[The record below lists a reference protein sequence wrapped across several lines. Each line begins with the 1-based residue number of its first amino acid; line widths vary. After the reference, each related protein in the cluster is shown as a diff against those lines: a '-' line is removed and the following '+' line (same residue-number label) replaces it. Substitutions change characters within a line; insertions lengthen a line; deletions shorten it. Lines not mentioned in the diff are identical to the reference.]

1 MNSANSTLVGS
12 PTALDVEQLL
22 AEIDAVE
29 PGYYL
34 TVEED
39 SPFFTAPVDVWVR
52 PARYFRNPDEVAQ
65 NVGNRSY
72 LVHYSEIYDLD
83 GRLIPLE
90 ERPDGWWAEQFET
103 TPSAWALFTPNAVHR
118 LGHNYLIVGRGDY
131 YVTAETVVDGERAFE
146 TITYQEVM
154 RRDMAG
160 LEKYRPFAMAAKP
173 IWADE
178 PTLRCISDDGDEEF
192 SITYSRAG
200 FLCESEPVWGA
211 YVAIEQFV
219 EFGANG
225 DVLRADEPRP
235 VVSVE
240 QPRRHD
246 PAVTPGGLRD
256 LAKGISAMA
265 DLYESILDDGE

>member
-1 MNSANSTLVGS
+1 MNQTILQPARN
-12 PTALDVEQLL
+12 AAAVEELL

-39 SPFFTAPVDVWVR
+39 SPFFAAPVDVWVR
-52 PARYFRNPDEVAQ
+52 PARYFRNPDEVAR

-90 ERPDGWWAEQFET
+90 ERPDGWWAEQFEA

-118 LGHNYLIVGRGDY
+118 LGRNYLIVGRGDY

-146 TITYQEVM
+146 TVTYQELT
-154 RRDMAG
+154 RRDLAG
-160 LEKYRPFAMAAKP
+160 LEKYLPTALAAKP

-200 FLCESEPVWGA
+200 FLCGSEPVWDA

-219 EFGANG
+219 EFDDNG

-246 PAVTPGGLRD
+246 PDPTPAALRA
-256 LAKGISAMA
+256 LAKGIADMA
-265 DLYESILDDGE
+265 DELESIQAAN